1 MYKYEEIRAV
11 HLELTERCQAACPH
25 CHRFIKEDVLNPNL
39 TMAELSLKDIKSI
52 FPVDFIKQLDSIR
65 LCGLYGEPIIAKD
78 CLEIVQY
85 FKESNPNIFIE
96 ISTNAGARSSDWW
109 TRLAK
114 VLAKTDIV
122 NFCIDGLEDTNH
134 IYRKKIKWDIVMN
147 SAKAFISAGGNAVWD
162 FLIFEHNEHQVD
174 DAQELSKQLGFKD
187 IRFKASIRFVSYN
200 NSNET
205 LKPPKNKKYLHD
217 TMFFSSNIKQF
228 NELIEKTNLI
238 NCKAL
243 KKKEIYIT
251 GKGLLLPCCFIAGTL
266 TQAYDNTDK
275 QQIRDII
282 VNEEFINVKKYSIN
296 SILNTG
302 IFNDVKDTW
311 NNSSCLRICK
321 KKCGNI
327 IENNKD
333 VIILDV

>member
-1 MYKYEEIRAV
+1 
-11 HLELTERCQAACPH
+11 
-25 CHRFIKEDVLNPNL
+25 
-39 TMAELSLKDIKSI
+39 
-52 FPVDFIKQLDSIR
+52 
-65 LCGLYGEPIIAKD
+65 
-78 CLEIVQY
+78 VQY

-205 LKPPKNKKYLHD
+205 IKPPKNKKYLHN
-217 TMFFSSNIKQF
+217 TLSSIYTSIYSPFEKF
-228 NELIEKTNLI
+228 NKFIEKTTSI
-238 NCKAL
+238 NCKAVN
-243 KKKEIYIT
+243 KKEIYISAE
-251 GKGLLLPCCFIAGTL
+251 GLLLPCCFIAGTL
-266 TQAYDNTDK
+266 KHPYDNIDK
-275 QQIRDII
+275 KQIRDII
-282 VNEEFINVKKYSIN
+282 VNKEFINVEEHGIN
-296 SILNTG
+296 IILNNG
-302 IFNDVKDTW
+302 IFDDVKDTW
-311 NNSSCLRICK
+311 NNSSCLRTCK
-321 KKCGNI
+321 KKCG
-327 IENNKD
+327 D
-333 VIILDV
+333 VMYNEDAIILDV

>member
-25 CHRFIKEDVLNPNL
+25 CHRFIKEDILNPNL

-52 FPVDFIKQLDSIR
+52 FSVDFIRQLDSIR

-114 VLAKTDIV
+114 ILTKTDIV

-205 LKPPKNKKYLHD
+205 IKPPKNKKYINKNI
-217 TMFFSSNIKQF
+217 FIASNIKQF
-228 NELIEKTNLI
+228 NDLIDNTTTI
-238 NCKAL
+238 NCRAIEE
-243 KKKEIYIT
+243 KEIYIS
-251 GKGLLLPCCFIAGTL
+251 GDGLLLPCCFLSGTL
-266 TQAYDNTDK
+266 TQVFENKSKKELLNLLVDK
-275 QQIRDII
+275 D
-282 VNEEFINVKKYSIN
+282 FIDVKKYGIET
-296 SILNTG
+296 ILNESLFYEIKNAWST
-302 IFNDVKDTW
+302 K
-311 NNSSCLRICK
+311 SCLTTCK
-321 KKCGNI
+321 KKCG
-327 IENNKD
+327 D
-333 VIILDV
+333 IILNKRDADIINV

>member
-25 CHRFIKEDVLNPNL
+25 CHRFIKEDILNPNL

-52 FPVDFIKQLDSIR
+52 FSVDFIKQLDSIR

-114 VLAKTDIV
+114 ILTKTDIV

-162 FLIFEHNEHQVD
+162 FLIFEHNEHQVG

-205 LKPPKNKKYLHD
+205 LKPPKNKKYLHE
-217 TMFFSSNIKQF
+217 TIFIASNMKEF
-228 NELIEKTNLI
+228 DDLIDNATI
-238 NCKAL
+238 IDCKAL
-243 KKKEIYIT
+243 KAKEIYISAE
-251 GKGLLLPCCFIAGTL
+251 GLLLPCCFIVGTL
-266 TQAYDNTDK
+266 KQSYDNTDK
-275 QQIRDII
+275 QQIQDII
-282 VNEEFINVKKYSIN
+282 VNKEFINVKEHGIN
-296 SILNTG
+296 IILNNG
-302 IFNDVKDTW
+302 ISNDIKNTW
-311 NNSSCLRICK
+311 NAPSCLRTCK
-321 KKCGNI
+321 KKCGNSIMSNDANI
-327 IENNKD
+327 IN
-333 VIILDV
+333 V